1 MDAVCAVITLS
12 AHPAVDRATQHKF
25 KAASDTWCSHRQHL
39 NKAGGM
45 DFLMLL
51 NKLTLQKQGKA
62 TEQCNYAK
70 VSLLKKQRCNS
81 ERGQDSTDYEQLQG
95 EVTTSIQV

>member
-1 MDAVCAVITLS
+1 MDAVHAVLTVS

-25 KAASDTWCSHRQHL
+25 KAGSDTWCSHRQHL
-39 NKAGGM
+39 SKAGGM
-45 DFLMLL
+45 DSLML

-81 ERGQDSTDYEQLQG
+81 ARGQHFTDYEQLQG
-95 EVTTSIQV
+95 EVTTSI